1 MHSPENM
8 PLPLKVEEGTT
19 SQCVQA
25 CLETGKK
32 DSSLKPTQEYIS
44 ADPFQTFDHQT
55 KICMVLS
62 QYMCGDLFA
71 NRKLIQQWSVSTF
84 HSSLL
89 WHLHLLPLVLLL
101 GVVWKPAPSIRIT
114 WEPAKNAES
123 VVTTDLRNQNL
134 NPSKIHRQF
143 VCTLK
148 FCKQYLNGV
157 NFRELSTLC

>member
-101 GVVWKPAPSIRIT
+101 GVVWKPALLKPVPLVAALKVIETLGDWCCLSCLIKR
-114 WEPAKNAES
+114 NS
-123 VVTTDLRNQNL
+123 VSLVCGQLRCRL
-134 NPSKIHRQF
+134 EGYSP
-143 VCTLK
+143 
-148 FCKQYLNGV
+148 
-157 NFRELSTLC
+157 